1 MAIQDKFL
9 PIFKDHIML
18 GDKMLGASRSLRG
31 RVMMIVFYV
40 SDAESRWSEAEME
53 RCNQTWLSMAAMLEK
68 EAEKSNVPLNLG
80 VAVAPL
86 TVSATCT
93 VHNTKEW
100 IAEALSCYGVR
111 TAGDYQVQYEIQNGQ
126 DEAPVMF
133 AFNKSFRCYAQS
145 AGRGWA
151 KADEFSVLTSDSTE
165 RTMIHELLHQFGAKD
180 LYYPEDVY
188 EAATAYLPNSIMG
201 TCSGTEL
208 DSLTR
213 CLIGWS
219 DRLDENAAL
228 FLTLTQH
235 HNERTLCEANIREWQ
250 RKYEAP

>member
-9 PIFKDHIML
+9 PIFKDHVML
-18 GDKMLGASRSLRG
+18 GGKMQGASRSLRG
-31 RVMMIVFYV
+31 RVMMIVFYI

-53 RCNQTWLSMAAMLEK
+53 RCNQTWLSMADMIQK
-68 EAEKSNVPLNLG
+68 EADKSNVPLKLG
-80 VAVAPL
+80 VAVAPI

-93 VHNTKEW
+93 MHNTKEW

-126 DEAPVMF
+126 DEAPIMF

-145 AGRGWA
+145 AGRVWSQI
-151 KADEFSVLTSDSTE
+151 DEFSVLTSESTE
-165 RTMIHELLHQFGAKD
+165 RTMIHELLHQFGAPD
-180 LYYPEDVY
+180 LYFPDDVR
-188 EAATAYLPNSIMG
+188 EAANAYLPNSIMG
-201 TCSGTEL
+201 PHGGTQL

-213 CLIGWS
+213 CVIGWN
-219 DRLDENAAL
+219 DRLDENAVL

-235 HNERTLCEANIREWQ
+235 HTEKTLAEAACAEWR
-250 RKYEAP
+250 RKYEEP